1 VNLPC
6 LVRWP
11 EDRQRVPR
19 LDQLALLDL
28 PVLLNTPIYLPS
40 ATFQAVV
47 SDPAAELVGTIPMI
61 HTYSTDP
68 VNTVTENTFHCL
80 SMKLNTHNSNETCMI
95 CVLWGL
101 LGRLCMYPHHNVV
114 KLHPKCWHY
123 NCTFMF
129 PRSFKKNMFGSRWII
144 ANVKQEGR
152 MRREREGGGEYTRN
166 GVYTAYRKSFLV
178 ILLFFKRHTNK
189 HTHDLTLNIT
199 LLCYWSLL
207 FTQELEGL
215 GLILF
220 TWSSNIPKYCSSGDV
235 CPCGVGT
242 CWNLWI
248 VWGVRRIPLG
258 AFAATCNK
266 LYWK

>member
-1 VNLPC
+1 MSLPC

-95 CVLWGL
+95 CVL
-101 LGRLCMYPHHNVV
+101 
-114 KLHPKCWHY
+114 
-123 NCTFMF
+123 
-129 PRSFKKNMFGSRWII
+129 
-144 ANVKQEGR
+144 
-152 MRREREGGGEYTRN
+152 
-166 GVYTAYRKSFLV
+166 
-178 ILLFFKRHTNK
+178 
-189 HTHDLTLNIT
+189 
-199 LLCYWSLL
+199 
-207 FTQELEGL
+207 
-215 GLILF
+215 
-220 TWSSNIPKYCSSGDV
+220 
-235 CPCGVGT
+235 
-242 CWNLWI
+242 
-248 VWGVRRIPLG
+248 
-258 AFAATCNK
+258 
-266 LYWK
+266 